1 VIKDPRCPS
10 RAKVSAGRSI
20 QCQEN
25 TAQSNVNGK
34 ASAMFSAGVMSP
46 HTQTTSPCS
55 GIA

>member
-10 RAKVSAGRSI
+10 RAKVSAGLSI

-34 ASAMFSAGVMSP
+34 ASAMFNAGVMSP